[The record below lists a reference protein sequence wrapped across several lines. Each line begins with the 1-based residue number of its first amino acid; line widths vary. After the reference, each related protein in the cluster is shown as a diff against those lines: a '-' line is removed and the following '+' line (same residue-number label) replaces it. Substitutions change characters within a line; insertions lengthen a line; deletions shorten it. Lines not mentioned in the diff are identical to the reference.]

1 MKCTHIIWDFNGTIL
16 SDMQICIDSVNE
28 MLSRRELE
36 TIPDIEAYRRIFD
49 FPVIDYYRRLGF
61 DFSKEPYEEL
71 AKTWINLYEKKFHRA
86 KLTDNLSE
94 TLVTISGKGIT
105 QDIISAC
112 DERMLENQ
120 LANFKIR
127 HFFRTVMGLDNIHAA
142 GKTDIAR
149 AWRKNN
155 PCAKALFIGDTIH
168 DAEAARESG
177 CDCVLFSGGHQSR
190 DRLISEKIPVV
201 NNISEILN
209 YILPDN

>member
-1 MKCTHIIWDFNGTIL
+1 
-16 SDMQICIDSVNE
+16 
-28 MLSRRELE
+28 
-36 TIPDIEAYRRIFD
+36 
-49 FPVIDYYRRLGF
+49 
-61 DFSKEPYEEL
+61 
-71 AKTWINLYEKKFHRA
+71 
-86 KLTDNLSE
+86 
-94 TLVTISGKGIT
+94 
-105 QDIISAC
+105 
-112 DERMLENQ
+112 
-120 LANFKIR
+120 
-127 HFFRTVMGLDNIHAA
+127 MGLDNIHAA